1 MKRFSKWQVSLL
13 FGLIFTVLMS
23 FFSFYSSVAQIR
35 QKVLR
40 LHVLA
45 NSDSEEDQA
54 LKLKVR
60 DRILVCG
67 EGLFEQAVNVAA
79 AEETARK
86 NLPLFQ
92 AAAEDEIARNGYAYS
107 VRIEVAPVWFET
119 RSYDDFTLPAG
130 EYEAIRVLIGEA
142 NGKNWWCVM
151 FPAVCVPA
159 ASEKGSLSQTLSGDE
174 LEVVENQPKYRFRF
188 KAVEVIED
196 IKKKLG
202 KR

>member
-1 MKRFSKWQVSLL
+1 MKQFSKLQASLL
-13 FGLIFTVLMS
+13 FGLIFTVCMS

-60 DRILVCG
+60 DRILICG
-67 EGLFEQAVNVAA
+67 EGLFDQAGDVAA
-79 AEETARK
+79 AENTVRE

-92 AAAEDEIARNGYAYS
+92 AAAEDEIAKNGYAYP

-119 RSYDDFTLPAG
+119 RVYDNFTLPAG
-130 EYEAIRVLIGEA
+130 EYEAVRVLIGEA
-142 NGKNWWCVM
+142 EGKNWWCVM

-159 ASEKGSLSQTLSGDE
+159 ASEKGSLSQTLNDDE
-174 LEVVENQPKYRFRF
+174 MDVVENRPKYQFRF
-188 KAVEVIED
+188 KTVEVFEE
-196 IKKKLG
+196 IKKRLKS
-202 KR
+202 